1 MVNAKI
7 INILKIQKSKFAYS
21 FIPVNLTILILAA
34 ELNSVYIS
42 IL

>member
-1 MVNAKI
+1 MIVYRI
-7 INILKIQKSKFAYS
+7 EIQKSKFAY
-21 FIPVNLTILILAA
+21 FYIAVNLTILILVA